1 MIDIAIP
8 GDCRVKGKGQERN
21 EEYEQL
27 KEEIARLWS
36 MKKVTVNSVVIGAL
50 GCVSNCF
57 GSCMEKVGV
66 EVKLQVVQKTALLG
80 TASILRKTFCVGP

>member
-1 MIDIAIP
+1 MIVRLRAKDKKEI
-8 GDCRVKGKGQERN
+8 

-27 KEEIARLWS
+27 KEEIARLWN

-57 GSCMEKVGV
+57 GSCLEKVGV
-66 EVKLQVVQKTALLG
+66 EVK
-80 TASILRKTFCVGP
+80 